1 MNTGMRRLM
10 NRVLVFLGV
19 VLMAGGVIT
28 GKHGAT
34 VIGLI
39 IAAVNARQWMK
50 EKDSG
55 RKPPAAPDVD
65 ARN

>member
-1 MNTGMRRLM
+1 MRRLM
-10 NRVLVFLGV
+10 HRVLVFLGI

-34 VIGLI
+34 VIGLL
-39 IAAVNARQWMK
+39 IAAVNARRWMK

-55 RKPPAAPDVD
+55 GKPPPAPEIE
-65 ARN
+65 ARG